1 MSTHDSQM
9 SRFHAQSVGEMAATY
24 MSYRLRSAHVA
35 LPHID
40 ISLLQIS
47 DRACLRLLER
57 SRICT
62 ATQLANLIYPSIRT
76 ALRRTRKLW
85 LNRLITRE
93 SLPAERGGIPVAYRL
108 SESGRRRLHLSA
120 YRSPGLVTI
129 RHALDGVELVA
140 SLVSHDPGLVQLW
153 RSESLIPE
161 LGDGVKPDQ
170 LVVID
175 TEDASAWIL
184 VEVDESTERPPV
196 IRERLTAYAKL
207 FEEHRVGWHLLWVV
221 NSPERLAR
229 LRQIAGPMKLAALA
243 DRCWGVPIGEVS
255 EVGASAQVLAIGAS
269 LPPRLLR
276 AIATDPKMRRTEYPV
291 GSPAWMSLLANGG
304 IEDLGGL
311 WNGVERKAAVSAQA
325 VEPRTEAKVAVVEKP
340 PADKP
345 SLPAAATPRANAPD
359 TVTPDR
365 TAAAVDELD
374 AGLRLMHGGEL
385 VQLILDAA
393 GEGGRAARAV
403 ELLAERGTSY
413 YLFDELERLCRSG
426 GTEQQLLGLQ
436 VVRRLQPPADDAFRQ
451 LARAL
456 LLKMVDQRNELVVA
470 KAALDALEAYGPRRP
485 GT

>member
-1 MSTHDSQM
+1 
-9 SRFHAQSVGEMAATY
+9 MAATY

-35 LPHID
+35 HAHVD
-40 ISLLQIS
+40 ISLLQLS

-161 LGDGVKPDQ
+161 LDDGVKPDQ

-175 TEDASAWIL
+175 TGDVSAWIL

-207 FEEHRVGWHLLWVV
+207 FEEHRAGWHLLWVV

-255 EVGASAQVLAIGAS
+255 DVGASAQVLAVGAS
-269 LPPRLLR
+269 LPPRPLR

-291 GSPAWMSLLANGG
+291 GSPAWMRLLANGG
-304 IEDLGGL
+304 IEDISGL
-311 WNGVERKAAVSAQA
+311 RNGVDRKAAASAQA
-325 VEPRTEAKVAVVEKP
+325 AEPKAEAKAKAKAKAKVAVVEK
-340 PADKP
+340 ASGDEP
-345 SLPAAATPRANAPD
+345 SMPAAETLLAN
-359 TVTPDR
+359 VSVIVKPDR
-365 TAAAVDELD
+365 AAAPAEANVD
-374 AGLRLMHGGEL
+374 LMHGGEL
-385 VQLILDAA
+385 VRLILDAD

-403 ELLAERGTSY
+403 ELLAERRTSY

-426 GTEQQLLGLQ
+426 VAEQQLRGLRI
-436 VVRRLQPPADDAFRQ
+436 VRNLRAPADDAYRQ
-451 LARAL
+451 LARSL
-456 LLKMVDQRNELVVA
+456 LLKMVNQHSEPAVV
-470 KAALDALEAYGPRRP
+470 KAALKALEALWAPR
-485 GT
+485 